1 MPETFDRNES
11 LEEKAN
17 VVEDTNNVVE
27 DTNNEEKN
35 SSDQAKWYVVHTYTG
50 YENRVCDKIRS
61 MIDNEQ
67 NLDIVDVT
75 VPTEEY
81 VEMKNDQ
88 KKVKTRKLFP
98 GYVMVKMNI
107 TNKSWYII
115 RNTQGVTGFVGPDRK
130 PVPLTN
136 AEVRKFG
143 VTDEKV
149 VIDLDVAIGDDVNI
163 IAGPFKDFVGKV
175 TEIDKEKQ
183 TIKAFVDIFGR
194 DTSIDL
200 EFSDIE
206 TI

>member
-67 NLDIVDVT
+67 NPDIVDVT

-81 VEMKNDQ
+81 VEIKNDQ

-149 VIDLDVAIGDDVNI
+149 VIDLDIAIGDDVNI

>member
-1 MPETFDRNES
+1 MTDSFDRNEP
-11 LEEKAN
+11 LEDQAEA
-17 VVEDTNNVVE
+17 VEDTVE
-27 DTNNEEKN
+27 ETSEASEK
-35 SSDQAKWYVVHTYTG
+35 AKWYVVHTYTG

-61 MIDNEQ
+61 MIDNDQ
-67 NLDIVDVT
+67 NPDIIDVT

-81 VEMKNDQ
+81 VEVKNDQ

-98 GYVMVKMNI
+98 GYVMVKMNV

-130 PVPLTN
+130 PVPLTP

-143 VTDEKV
+143 VKEKRP
-149 VIDLDVAIGDDVNI
+149 IMDINVAVGDNVNI
-163 IAGPFKDFVGKV
+163 IAGPFKDFVGEV
-175 TEIDKEKQ
+175 TEVDAEKQ

-200 EFSDIE
+200 EFTDIE

>member
-17 VVEDTNNVVE
+17 VVEDTNN
-27 DTNNEEKN
+27 EEKDSN
-35 SSDQAKWYVVHTYTG
+35 DQARWYVVHTYTG

-61 MIDNEQ
+61 MIENEQ
-67 NLDIVDVT
+67 NPDIVDVT

-81 VEMKNDQ
+81 VEIKNDQ

-149 VIDLDVAIGDDVNI
+149 VIDLDIAIGDDVNI

>member
-1 MPETFDRNES
+1 
-11 LEEKAN
+11 
-17 VVEDTNNVVE
+17 
-27 DTNNEEKN
+27 
-35 SSDQAKWYVVHTYTG
+35 
-50 YENRVCDKIRS
+50 
-61 MIDNEQ
+61 MIENEQ
-67 NLDIVDVT
+67 NPEIVDVK

-81 VEMKNDQ
+81 VEIKNDQ

-130 PVPLTN
+130 PVPLTP

-143 VTDEKV
+143 VKEEKV
-149 VIDLDVAIGDDVNI
+149 VLDIDVAVGDDVNI

-200 EFSDIE
+200 DYSDIE
-206 TI
+206 TV

>member
-17 VVEDTNNVVE
+17 VVEDTNN
-27 DTNNEEKN
+27 EEKN
-35 SSDQAKWYVVHTYTG
+35 STDQAKWYVVHTYTG

-61 MIDNEQ
+61 MIENEQ
-67 NLDIVDVT
+67 NPDIVDVT

-81 VEMKNDQ
+81 VEIKNDQ

-149 VIDLDVAIGDDVNI
+149 VIDLDIAIGDDVNI

>member
-17 VVEDTNNVVE
+17 VVEDTNN
-27 DTNNEEKN
+27 EEKD
-35 SSDQAKWYVVHTYTG
+35 STDQAKWYVVHTYTG

-61 MIDNEQ
+61 MIENEQ
-67 NLDIVDVT
+67 NPDIVDVT

-81 VEMKNDQ
+81 VEIKNDQ

-149 VIDLDVAIGDDVNI
+149 VIDLDIAIGDDVNI

-183 TIKAFVDIFGR
+183 IIKAFVDIFGR

>member
-17 VVEDTNNVVE
+17 VVEDTNN
-27 DTNNEEKN
+27 EEKD
-35 SSDQAKWYVVHTYTG
+35 STDQAKWYVVHTYTG

-61 MIDNEQ
+61 MIENEQ
-67 NLDIVDVT
+67 NPDIVDVT

-81 VEMKNDQ
+81 VEIKNDQ

-149 VIDLDVAIGDDVNI
+149 VIDLDIAIGDDVNI

>member
-1 MPETFDRNES
+1 MLETFDRNES

-17 VVEDTNNVVE
+17 VVEDTNN
-27 DTNNEEKN
+27 EEKN
-35 SSDQAKWYVVHTYTG
+35 SYDQAKWYVVHTYTG

-67 NLDIVDVT
+67 NPDIVDVT

-163 IAGPFKDFVGKV
+163 IEGPFKDFVGKV

>member
-67 NLDIVDVT
+67 NPDIVDVT

>member
-17 VVEDTNNVVE
+17 VVEDTN
-27 DTNNEEKN
+27 DEEKN

-61 MIDNEQ
+61 MIENEQ
-67 NLDIVDVT
+67 NPDIVDVT

-81 VEMKNDQ
+81 VEIKNDQ

-149 VIDLDVAIGDDVNI
+149 VIDLDIAIGDDVNI
-163 IAGPFKDFVGKV
+163 ISGPFKDFVGKV

>member
-17 VVEDTNNVVE
+17 VVEDTNN
-27 DTNNEEKN
+27 EERD
-35 SSDQAKWYVVHTYTG
+35 SADQAKWYVVHTYTG

-61 MIDNEQ
+61 MIENEQ
-67 NLDIVDVT
+67 NPDIVDVT

-81 VEMKNDQ
+81 VEIKNDQ

-149 VIDLDVAIGDDVNI
+149 VIDLDIAIGDDVNI

>member
-17 VVEDTNNVVE
+17 VVEDTN
-27 DTNNEEKN
+27 DEEKN

-61 MIDNEQ
+61 MIENEQ
-67 NLDIVDVT
+67 NPDIVDVT

-81 VEMKNDQ
+81 VEIKNDQ

>member
-1 MPETFDRNES
+1 MTDSFDRNEP
-11 LEEKAN
+11 LEDQAEA
-17 VVEDTNNVVE
+17 VEDTVE
-27 DTNNEEKN
+27 ETSEASEK
-35 SSDQAKWYVVHTYTG
+35 AKWYVVHTYTG

-61 MIDNEQ
+61 MIDNDQ
-67 NLDIVDVT
+67 NPDIIDVT

-81 VEMKNDQ
+81 VEVKNDQ

-98 GYVMVKMNI
+98 GYVMVKMNV

-130 PVPLTN
+130 PVPLAP

-143 VTDEKV
+143 VKEKKP
-149 VIDLDVAIGDDVNI
+149 IMDINVAVGDNVNI
-163 IAGPFKDFVGKV
+163 IAGPFKDFVGEV
-175 TEIDKEKQ
+175 TEVDAEKQ

-200 EFSDIE
+200 EFTDIE